1 MKLTKFCAFSTAI
14 LAASLAFA
22 DADDVRISFSTVGP
36 DCYADGTTQVVDG
49 EWYALIWQAA
59 EDTVVDI
66 DTTLKA
72 VNPAECEVMLAAPLA
87 SGHRCPPVLFE
98 VDSADAKKTGIYK
111 VYLLDTRGKDGVPS
125 GDGASANGL
134 RIPVRVNGIA
144 ATSAQAEA
152 TASAK
157 RIKVRNS
164 TATTE
169 FAATNVE
176 NIAKPRISKFE
187 PVGDKVWITVTGMVP
202 SVNYAIT
209 KGATLNSLETTTVV
223 LDSDDNE
230 VEVAVDKDKANF
242 FSVGRADMAK

>member
-1 MKLTKFCAFSTAI
+1 MKLTKFCAFSAAV

-66 DTTLKA
+66 DTTLQA
-72 VNPAECEVMLAAPLA
+72 VNPDECEVMLAAPLA

-144 ATSAQAEA
+144 ATSAQAA
-152 TASAK
+152 AGSTS
-157 RIKVRNS
+157 IKVRNS
-164 TATTE
+164 TATTV
-169 FAATNVE
+169 FAATNVG

-209 KGATLNSLETTTVV
+209 KGATLKDMETTTVV
-223 LDSDDNE
+223 LDADDNE
-230 VEVAVDKDKANF
+230 LAIEVDKDEANF